1 MKPIRLFVPVLI
13 GVCAASVFAKE
24 PEIGQ
29 GELALV
35 EIVSWGGSRC
45 EPGDTY
51 HIGYLHAKTIETKSK
66 VLPSKFKLAF
76 KRKLRGTEGS
86 TPWNNLGSDKGGR
99 LRIDTTEWIVG
110 VFIQSGDVWE
120 VLDGDKNF
128 ALSRPEDMTE
138 ERLKLVQKSF
148 KTPLIRVWVP
158 TVDVLAEVLDR
169 IQWRMSEEDFKQ
181 RFAKATIVEKP
192 WRLSRRSFRKTIV
205 IKHPNTDILF
215 EFSGVVDGVVN
226 YNSKDVVPVSSSLVS
241 FRIKHPLKDHPGNG
255 FRRPPQGMHYKYI
268 KALHDACISRFDQK
282 EPGYRHKE
290 MFDSG
295 GSRRRRYLFWEQIT
309 SETAGTL
316 TFVYWSNTSDTEV
329 TAKAPKALIA
339 EDIEKERASAAEA
352 TKCWPITIC
361 GNDPMFYRPPGADF
375 PQLK

>member
-1 MKPIRLFVPVLI
+1 MKAICLFVLVLI
-13 GVCAASVFAKE
+13 GVCTASVFAKE
-24 PEIGQ
+24 PEVGQ

-35 EIVSWGGSRC
+35 EIVSWSGSRC
-45 EPGDTY
+45 EPGDSY
-51 HIGYLHAKTIETKSK
+51 HIGFLRAKTIETKSK

-86 TPWNNLGSDKGGR
+86 TPWNNLGSNKSGR
-99 LRIDTTEWIVG
+99 LRIDTTEWLVG

-128 ALSRPEDMTE
+128 ALARPEDMSDK
-138 ERLKLVQKSF
+138 RLKLVQKSF
-148 KTPLIRVWVP
+148 KTPLIRVWIP
-158 TVDVLAEVLDR
+158 AVDVLAEALDR

-192 WRLSRRSFRKTIV
+192 WNLSRGSFRKTIV

-215 EFSGVVDGVVN
+215 EFSGVVDGVVE

-241 FRIKHPLKDHPGNG
+241 FRIKHPLKDRPGNCLL
-255 FRRPPQGMHYKYI
+255 RPPQSMHHKYL
-268 KALHDACISRFDQK
+268 KKLRDDCILRFDQK

-290 MFDSG
+290 WWVDTG
-295 GSRRRRYLFWEQIT
+295 GSRRYIAGERTT
-309 SETAGTL
+309 SDTAGTL
-316 TFVYWSNTSDTEV
+316 MFMYWSNTSDTGV
-329 TAKAPKALIA
+329 TAWAPEALIA
-339 EDIEKERASAAEA
+339 EDIAKERATSLKA
-352 TKCWPITIC
+352 TMGWPIGVC
-361 GNDPMFYRPPGADF
+361 GNDPMFYRPPGTDF